1 MLPPDERRQHLRRLD
16 DILELLEQMNLNEQ
30 TRISEALATRLEE
43 LGVEEPRRYTPAQ
56 LIEKVWSY
64 QQPFLITLTTDRRR
78 RRRRK
83 TDVDL
88 AAPTVG

>member
-1 MLPPDERRQHLRRLD
+1 MLPPEERRQHLRRLD

-30 TRISEALATRLEE
+30 TRLSDLLASRLEE
-43 LGVEEPRRYTPAQ
+43 LGVEEPRKYSPAQ

-83 TDVDL
+83 ADVDL
-88 AAPTVG
+88 AAPTAG

>member
-1 MLPPDERRQHLRRLD
+1 MLPPEERRQHLRRLD

-30 TRISEALATRLEE
+30 TRLSDQLAERLEE
-43 LGVEEPRRYTPAQ
+43 LGVEEPRKYSPAQ

-83 TDVDL
+83 ADVDIV
-88 AAPTVG
+88 APTAG

>member
-1 MLPPDERRQHLRRLD
+1 MLPPEERRQHLRRLD
-16 DILELLEQMNLNEQ
+16 AILEALEQMNLNEQ
-30 TRISEALATRLEE
+30 TDLGDPLAARLVE
-43 LGVEEPRRYTPAQ
+43 LGIENPHDHSVPQ

-83 TDVDL
+83 ADIDL
-88 AAPTVG
+88 AAPTT

>member
-1 MLPPDERRQHLRRLD
+1 MLPPEERRQNLRRLD
-16 DILELLEQMNLNEQ
+16 DILEALEQMNLNEQ
-30 TRISEALATRLEE
+30 TTLSEALAARLEE
-43 LGVEEPRRYTPAQ
+43 LGVEQPRNHTPAQ

-83 TDVDL
+83 SDVDL
-88 AAPTVG
+88 AAPATG

>member
-1 MLPPDERRQHLRRLD
+1 MLPPDERRNHLRRLD
-16 DILELLEQMNLNEQ
+16 DILEALEQMNLNEQ
-30 TRISEALATRLEE
+30 TKVSDLLADRLEQ
-43 LGVEEPRRYTPAQ
+43 LGVEGPRAFTVPQ

-88 AAPTVG
+88 AAPTAG

>member
-16 DILELLEQMNLNEQ
+16 DILETLEQMNLNEQ
-30 TRISEALATRLEE
+30 TQISDLLAMRLEE
-43 LGVEEPRRYTPAQ
+43 LGVEEPRKYTPAQ

-83 TDVDL
+83 SDVDL
-88 AAPTVG
+88 AAPTAG